1 MCAAAASQSKAA
13 LQSRSWSGHAWFGH
27 IVIMSLSLYE
37 RAQRYLAKMEA
48 PRRSKED
55 PQDSHAVVFQAAC
68 ALIQG
73 FGFSVSQAAPLLAEY
88 CTRSDEPWTARELE
102 HKLEGA
108 EKAFAGDRGL
118 GYLAKG
124 MSFTPGAEY
133 REIHK
138 IELPKK
144 PEFCNDSLNRFA
156 GEWAGKIDLLWLA
169 ARSEE
174 DPCVVTSKRFLE
186 LLYRQS
192 QTSLFSVY
200 GDAHK
205 REKVLIFTDNKSQG
219 DAIWPDD
226 PIPTRGPHGVWFL
239 AQPVDG
245 NYHPNPRQGSMSRR
259 SEEAVTSWR
268 YFVIESDE
276 ANVKLW
282 LAAIVQF
289 PLRISAIYSSG
300 GRSVHALVR
309 IDARTKGE
317 WDAEREAMKRA
328 LVILGADPGAM
339 TAVRLTRLPGCWRHR
354 SLQKLLYI
362 NSQPPMRPICELAP
376 RRDVLEPWLKWASL
390 GIADS
395 DESNGEALT
404 SALHYYA
411 PVSDACRHE
420 LQRLL
425 RAKVTTV

>member
-1 MCAAAASQSKAA
+1 MT
-13 LQSRSWSGHAWFGH
+13 
-27 IVIMSLSLYE
+27 LSLIE
-37 RAQRYLAKMEA
+37 RARLYVSKMPA
-48 PRRSKED
+48 
-55 PQDSHAVVFQAAC
+55 AVSGQNGHGATFHVAC
-68 ALIQG
+68 VLVQG
-73 FGFSVSQAAPLLAEY
+73 FGLSPAQAMPLMEEFNLRCEP
-88 CTRSDEPWTARELE
+88 PWTTKELE
-102 HKLEGA
+102 HKLNGA
-108 EKAFAGDRGL
+108 NKAFKGDRGA

-124 MSFTPGAEY
+124 QKFVPGADY
-133 REIHK
+133 REKHHVG
-138 IELPKK
+138 PVAK
-144 PEFCNDSLNRFA
+144 PQFENSALRRFA
-156 GEWAGKIDLLWLA
+156 GELAGQVDLLWLA
-169 ARSEE
+169 ARSAE
-174 DPCVVTSKRFLE
+174 DPCMVTSTRFLE
-186 LLYRQS
+186 LLYRS
-192 QTSLFSVY
+192 EHATLFSPF

-226 PIPTRGPHGVWFL
+226 PVPERGPHGVWFL

-245 NYHPNPRQGSMSRR
+245 EYHPNPRQGTMSRR

-268 YFVIESDE
+268 YFVMESDK
-276 ANVKLW
+276 ANIKLW

-309 IDARTKGE
+309 IDARTKSE

-328 LVILGADPGAM
+328 LVVLGADPGAM

-362 NSQPPMRPICELAP
+362 NPDAPMRPICELAP
-376 RRDVLEPWLKWASL
+376 RRDVLEPWLRWASL

-395 DESNGEALT
+395 DETNGAALT
-404 SALHYYA
+404 RALHYYA
-411 PVSDACRHE
+411 PVSDACRQQ

-425 RAKVTTV
+425 RAKVAVV